1 MNRYPS
7 NRRSWIRRHKFMSA
21 LAAAGLV
28 LVALAVMPRVMA
40 ASAPRDYRDP
50 VQLAQAMKAAYHGT
64 AASCGKLP
72 TGNYF
77 CAVANSDGASGTYTV
92 HVTADGS
99 AYQAN

>member
-21 LAAAGLV
+21 LITAGVL
-28 LVALAVMPRVMA
+28 LVALAVVPRVLA

-50 VQLAQAMKAAYHGT
+50 VQLAQALKDAHHGT

-72 TGNYF
+72 DGNYF
-77 CAVANSDGASGTYTV
+77 CDVANADGASGTYTV

-99 AYQAN
+99 GYQAN